1 MTQISNFPNKLPNTA
16 QEDISNWLID
26 FHEYKEDTW
35 CITEKLNGLSCTF
48 YLNED
53 GEFHVCSGDLDLKD
67 DDKNSFWALA
77 HKFKVEDI
85 MRRNS
90 MKGMAILS
98 EVIGENIKGNQYGVK
113 LDFYVYNMYNVCTEK
128 YLLPVQ
134 LKAACKRL
142 NLKHIP
148 VLSENTTLS
157 LSTIENVLD
166 FAEGKSM
173 INGSDREGLVFF
185 SNSKEDRSFRALSS
199 SWLIENE

>member
-1 MTQISNFPNKLPNTA
+1 MTRT
-16 QEDISNWLID
+16 ID
-26 FHEYKEDTW
+26 FPRELPKTDQPQLEGWFMDSDVYKKDTW
-35 CITEKLNGLSCTF
+35 SVTEKLNGLSCTF

-53 GEFHVCSGDLDLKD
+53 GEFHVCSQNRSLKD
-67 DDKNSFWALA
+67 DNKNSFWALA
-77 HKFKVEDI
+77 RKFKVEDI

-90 MKGMAILS
+90 MKGMAILG
-98 EVIGENIKGNQYGVK
+98 EMIGANVQGNQYCVK

-142 NLKHIP
+142 NLKHVP
-148 VLSENTTLS
+148 FLSENTTLDEK
-157 LSTIENVLD
+157 TVQDVLD

-173 INGSDREGLVFF
+173 INGSDREGVVFF
-185 SNSKEDRSFRALSS
+185 SNSKENISFKVVSN